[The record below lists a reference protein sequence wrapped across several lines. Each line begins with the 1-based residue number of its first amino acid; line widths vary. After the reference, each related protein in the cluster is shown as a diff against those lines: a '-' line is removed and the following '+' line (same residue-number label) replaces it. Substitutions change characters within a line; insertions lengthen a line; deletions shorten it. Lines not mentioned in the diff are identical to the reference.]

1 MTYYLLIYAIIVTLY
16 VDRAYS
22 RRRCDGRSDN
32 CIPNYAKLQKFQRKF
47 HSTFQSLDELLDEVL
62 QDTNNKQCEKCNK
75 GDNAFTY
82 KSKHFFTFKNFE
94 KFAILKIARKLE
106 NRHLNLGGFFF
117 SRVF

>member
-82 KSKHFFTFKNFE
+82 KSKHFFTFIKVKKICSLKNCQKIGKSSFE
-94 KFAILKIARKLE
+94 FGE
-106 NRHLNLGGFFF
+106 F
-117 SRVF
+117 SRVP